1 LAILATWRFNIF
13 LRSSDAP
20 NRHFYTNLFAL
31 LRHLEHSV
39 GRDDRHA
46 QFSVIIKSPDQQK
59 DSAVELSHEEVR
71 RIAELAKLELTDAE
85 VTLYAGQLSDVLSY
99 FQRLQA
105 VDTSHIPPTA
115 SVLPLKNV
123 FRADQP
129 KTPLS
134 PEEVVA
140 NAADSLDN
148 QFRVHAVF
156 GDD

>member
-1 LAILATWRFNIF
+1 M
-13 LRSSDAP
+13 
-20 NRHFYTNLFAL
+20 
-31 LRHLEHSV
+31 
-39 GRDDRHA
+39 
-46 QFSVIIKSPDQQK
+46 
-59 DSAVELSHEEVR
+59 ELSHEEVR

-85 VTLYAGQLSDVLSY
+85 VTLYAGQLSNVLSY

-123 FRADQP
+123 FRADEPQ
-129 KTPLS
+129 TPLS